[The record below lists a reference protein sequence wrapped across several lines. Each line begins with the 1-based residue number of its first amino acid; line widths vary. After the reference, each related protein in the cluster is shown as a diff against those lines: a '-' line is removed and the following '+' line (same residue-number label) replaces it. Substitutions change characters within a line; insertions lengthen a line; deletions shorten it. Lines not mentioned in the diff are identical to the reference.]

1 MANKADA
8 EFASSSNSLN
18 RSTPRSSQW
27 LEDADFLR
35 LQNIS
40 LSYLLPRKVTKFAD
54 ITLGV
59 SAQNLFTLTKYK
71 GLDPE
76 ASTTSATTTGAVS
89 DKELGLDYGSYPSA
103 RTFTFTVKLGF

>member
-1 MANKADA
+1 MAGRRRLCTLTKPQPNLYITKKN
-8 EFASSSNSLN
+8 NS
-18 RSTPRSSQW
+18 
-27 LEDADFLR
+27 
-35 LQNIS
+35 I
-40 LSYLLPRKVTKFAD
+40 AD

-76 ASTTSATTTGAVS
+76 SSTTSSTSTGAVS

-103 RTFTFTVKLGF
+103 RTFTFTIKLGF

>member
-1 MANKADA
+1 MH
-8 EFASSSNSLN
+8 
-18 RSTPRSSQW
+18 RTVSTPRSTQW
-27 LEDADFLR
+27 LEDADFVR
-35 LQNIS
+35 LQNLS
-40 LSYLLPRKVTKFAD
+40 LMYTLPKKTTRFAD

-76 ASTTSATTTGAVS
+76 SSTTSSTSTGAVS

>member
-1 MANKADA
+1 MAGRCRLCPFA
-8 EFASSSNSLN
+8 EPQPDVYVAEKTT
-18 RSTPRSSQW
+18 R
-27 LEDADFLR
+27 
-35 LQNIS
+35 
-40 LSYLLPRKVTKFAD
+40 FAD

-76 ASTTSATTTGAVS
+76 SSTTSSTSTGAVS